1 MHMLFG
7 SLSERMDK
15 LESGLEQKNANKV
28 SQLLDKRVNTELSQ
42 IRRDIDGK
50 LESFKDEILD

>member
-1 MHMLFG
+1 MLFG

>member
-1 MHMLFG
+1 MLFG
-7 SLSERMDK
+7 PLSERMDK
-15 LESGLEQKNANKV
+15 LESGLELKIAKKV
-28 SQLLDKRVNTELSQ
+28 SQLLDKRVNTELSR